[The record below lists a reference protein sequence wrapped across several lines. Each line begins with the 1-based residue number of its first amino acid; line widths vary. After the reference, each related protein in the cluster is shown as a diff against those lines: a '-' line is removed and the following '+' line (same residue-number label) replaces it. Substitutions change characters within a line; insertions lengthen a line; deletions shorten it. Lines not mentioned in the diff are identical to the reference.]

1 MALKKSKFK
10 IKNFMAA
17 FQIHLT
23 NFAALYQKIFTLEEE
38 IKIMEAN
45 NLIIITQIKDNR
57 WKQDKFSIK

>member
-10 IKNFMAA
+10 IKKFMAA

-45 NLIIITQIKDNR
+45 NLIIIT
-57 WKQDKFSIK
+57 